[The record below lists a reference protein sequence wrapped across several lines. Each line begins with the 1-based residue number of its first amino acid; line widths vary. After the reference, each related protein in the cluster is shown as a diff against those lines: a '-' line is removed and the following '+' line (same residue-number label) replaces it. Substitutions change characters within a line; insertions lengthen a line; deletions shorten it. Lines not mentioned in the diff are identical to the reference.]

1 MIGAGSPG
9 CGTARKI
16 SLRIKAG
23 NTGVAKGTF
32 VTLDYSQLTDSR
44 RSSPFFHPLPSVGR

>member
-44 RSSPFFHPLPSVGR
+44 RSSPFFHPLSSVGR